1 MDWLDNYIVLV
12 IVGICYCI
20 GYILKHIVASE
31 KLDRFI
37 PVIMGACGVFF
48 NIWLNGWSI
57 SPEIILG
64 GLASGLAATGTNQI
78 IKQLGRKENEGN

>member
-1 MDWLDNYIVLV
+1 MDWLDNFIVLV

-37 PVIMGACGVFF
+37 PVIMGVCGVFF

-78 IKQLGRKENEGN
+78 IKQLGRKENERN

>member
-1 MDWLDNYIVLV
+1 MDWLDNFIVLV

-37 PVIMGACGVFF
+37 PVIMGCCGVFF

>member
-20 GYILKHIVASE
+20 GYILKHIVSSE

-37 PVIMGACGVFF
+37 PVIMGACGVVF